1 VPDEI
6 VDRFCVLG
14 TVDEH
19 IDKLR
24 ALKALGV
31 DQFAVYLQHDA
42 KEATLQA
49 YADKVIPALAD
60 TVAAKS

>member
-1 VPDEI
+1 
-6 VDRFCVLG
+6 VLG

-60 TVAAKS
+60 AVAAKS

>member
-14 TVDEH
+14 TAEQHVE
-19 IDKLR
+19 KLR
-24 ALKALGV
+24 ELKALGV

-42 KEATLQA
+42 KEETLRA
-49 YADKVIPALAD
+49 YADAIIPALAD
-60 TVAAKS
+60 EVAAKS